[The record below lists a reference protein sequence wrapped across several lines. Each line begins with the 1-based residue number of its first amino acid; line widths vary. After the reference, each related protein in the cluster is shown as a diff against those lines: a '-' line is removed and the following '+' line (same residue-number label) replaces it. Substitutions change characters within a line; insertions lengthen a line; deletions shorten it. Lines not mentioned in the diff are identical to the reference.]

1 MRSAHT
7 KVFTALAGT
16 LLGVLLT
23 GAPAGAAG
31 TDTPGGSL
39 AGAAR
44 TDPGAP
50 RTAAPARDEPC
61 DLSLVR
67 TETQKPTPVP
77 GFPKQRERK
86 HTLSVTNNGPEE
98 CFYTLGDTLQIPPT
112 ITLVS
117 SGVVGDGGRV
127 ESPGGWNGTTQTTIA
142 QDEAIDPG
150 ATHVRTVTYR
160 YQFK

>member
-1 MRSAHT
+1 MRSVHA
-7 KVFTALAGT
+7 KVFTALAVT

-23 GAPAGAAG
+23 GGPAGAVG
-31 TDTPGGSL
+31 TGTGGSHV
-39 AGAAR
+39 AS
-44 TDPGAP
+44 
-50 RTAAPARDEPC
+50 PARDEPC

-67 TETQKPTPVP
+67 KETQKPTPVP

-112 ITLVS
+112 LTLVS

-142 QDEAIDPG
+142 QDEAIDSG
-150 ATHVRTVTYR
+150 ATHVWTVTYR